1 MRMTMAQAL
10 VKALAAQ
17 LTVVEGR
24 EVPLCAGVWAIF
36 GHGNVAGMGE
46 ALEGARE
53 ALPTLRAH
61 NESAMGFAAAAFA
74 RQVRR
79 RRFMACTT
87 SIGPGATNLVTAAAL
102 AHVNRLPVLFLPGDV
117 FANRVPDPVLQQV
130 EDFSDLTVSAND
142 CLRPVSRLFDRITR
156 PEQLLTSLPAA
167 LAVLTDPAAC
177 GPVTLALCQDVQ
189 AEAWDFPDA
198 FFAPRVWHIRRPAPD
213 GTELARAST
222 MVRAAKRPIVIAG
235 GGVHFSGASA
245 VLADFATRHAVPVAE
260 TQAGRGALPDAAP
273 WALGA
278 VGVTG
283 TEPAN
288 RHLADADL
296 VLAVGTRL
304 ADFTSGSRRLLGGK
318 AVVSLN
324 VQAFDTWRGG
334 AEALVADAAVGLAAL
349 SASVGD
355 WRSTWPVPDRRDW
368 EAAVARVTAAS
379 NALPGDAQAI
389 GAVRRAMPDDAIL
402 VAAAGGLPGEL
413 HRLWRTTSHDG
424 YHCEYGYSTMGY
436 EIAGGLGVKIACPQ
450 RPVVVMVGDG
460 SWLMLNSEIATSVA
474 MGLPLIVVLLDNSG
488 FGCIERLQH
497 AVGGAS
503 FNNRRPGPAPDFVSQ
518 ARGLGA
524 IAEKMADIAELE
536 AGLARALTAERTT
549 VLVLDA
555 DGQAT
560 SSIGGAWWDVPV
572 AEVSARPEVRAARA
586 AYEQAGG

>member
-1 MRMTMAQAL
+1 MTMAQAL

>member
-46 ALEGARE
+46 
-53 ALPTLRAH
+53 AH

-318 AVVSLN
+318 AIVSLN